1 MIGLFLAALAVIL
14 PAWRQARQS
23 TIASAR
29 AVIRTSVEPPWKRL
43 YLDLILLGLSL
54 YAYWQTAQTGYQVV
68 LAPEGISQISV
79 HYEAFIAPLCLWLG
93 GVLLGLRTWEN
104 GILRDRTILRTFLR
118 PIAGNLSAV
127 VSSSL
132 VRQRRL
138 ISRGVVLVALAIAFA
153 LSTAVFNTTFNA
165 QSRVDAELSNGADV
179 TVTGSTEAP
188 LGGKL
193 AEIRAMRGVAAAQ
206 PMIHRFAYVGNDLQD
221 IYGID
226 SAQIGKVT
234 RIVDAYFAR
243 GNAKDSLAMLAA
255 HADGVLVSEE
265 TRQNF
270 QLQPGDRL
278 NLRLQFPSDHQYH
291 EVPFE
296 FLGVVRE
303 FPTAPKDSF
312 LVANASYLAQETG
325 SGAQEVLLVRAR
337 TDPSLLAKQIREV
350 VSSLPGARV
359 ADIGSAQK
367 AIGSTLTSIDLN
379 GLTRFELAFAVIL
392 VMGATG
398 LILGLGMSE
407 RRRNFAILNALGAKS
422 RQLGA
427 FIWSEGLLVLVGGA
441 AIGTLLGL
449 GVAVILVRVLSGVFD
464 PPPEHLV
471 IPWGYAATMVTAAVV
486 ATTIA
491 VSTMKLLSQRPV
503 VEELQRL

>member
-1 MIGLFLAALAVIL
+1 M
-14 PAWRQARQS
+14 
-23 TIASAR
+23 
-29 AVIRTSVEPPWKRL
+29 
-43 YLDLILLGLSL
+43 
-54 YAYWQTAQTGYQVV
+54 
-68 LAPEGISQISV
+68 
-79 HYEAFIAPLCLWLG
+79 
-93 GVLLGLRTWEN
+93 
-104 GILRDRTILRTFLR
+104 
-118 PIAGNLSAV
+118 

-138 ISRGVVLVALAIAFA
+138 ISRGVVLVSLAIAFA
-153 LSTAVFNTTFNA
+153 LSTAIFNTTFNA

-193 AEIRAMRGVAAAQ
+193 AEIRAMPGVAAAQ

-221 IYGID
+221 IYGIEP
-226 SAQIGKVT
+226 AQIGKVT
-234 RIVDAYFAR
+234 RVADAYFAE
-243 GNAKDSLAMLAA
+243 GNAKASLAMLAG
-255 HADGVLVSEE
+255 HADGVLASEE

-270 QLQPGDRL
+270 QLQTGDTL
-278 NLRLQFPSDHQYH
+278 NLRVQFPSDHQYH
-291 EVPFE
+291 MVPFH

-325 SGAQEVLLVRAR
+325 SDAREIVLVRAR
-337 TDPSLLAKQIREV
+337 TDPSLLANQIREA
-350 VSSLPGARV
+350 VSSLPGTKV
-359 ADIGSAQK
+359 SDIGSAQK
-367 AIGSTLTSIDLN
+367 AIGSSLTSVDLN
-379 GLTRFELAFAVIL
+379 GLTGFELALAVIL

-407 RRRNFAILNALGAKS
+407 RRRNFAVLSALGAKS

-427 FIWSEGLLVLVGGA
+427 FIWSEGLLVLVGGT
-441 AIGTLLGL
+441 AIGTLLGT
-449 GVAVILVRVLSGVFD
+449 GRCRGIVKVLSGVFD

-471 IPWGYAATMVTAAVV
+471 IPWGYAATLATAAVV

-491 VSTMKLLSQRPV
+491 VLTMKVMSQRPV
-503 VEELQRL
+503 VEDLRRL